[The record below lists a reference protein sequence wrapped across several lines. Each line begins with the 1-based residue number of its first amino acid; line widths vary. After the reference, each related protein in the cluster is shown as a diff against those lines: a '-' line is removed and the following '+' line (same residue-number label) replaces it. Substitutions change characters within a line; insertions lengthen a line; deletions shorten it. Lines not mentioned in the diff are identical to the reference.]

1 MDNLY
6 KDMSPEERKKNREEH
21 VKPLVEA
28 YFVWVKEQMPKTDP
42 SSDTGRA
49 LNYSLNQEPYLRTF
63 LENGEVPLDN
73 NDAERSI
80 KKFCVGKKNW
90 QISATKN
97 GAEASGILYSI
108 AEPVRSHGDY
118 SDAPE
123 APVRIVGKHLSGLRD
138 ALRQHICG
146 EAALELHSDDS
157 P

>member
-1 MDNLY
+1 MGKGTDA
-6 KDMSPEERKKNREEH
+6 E
-21 VKPLVEA
+21 
-28 YFVWVKEQMPKTDP
+28 TDP

-97 GAEASGILYSI
+97 GAEASGILYMDDKTTDFLEELMPWS
-108 AEPVRSHGDY
+108 ESLPEVCRSK
-118 SDAPE
+118 E
-123 APVRIVGKHLSGLRD
+123 K
-138 ALRQHICG
+138 
-146 EAALELHSDDS
+146 
-157 P
+157 

>member
-1 MDNLY
+1 MITEMLHIDNGFDDLSTVDRS
-6 KDMSPEERKKNREEH
+6 KQRQLILTEKVD
-21 VKPLVEA
+21 A
-28 YFVWVKEQMPKTDP
+28 YFAWVKEQMPKTDP

-108 AEPVRSHGDY
+108 AETAR
-118 SDAPE
+118 AN
-123 APVRIVGKHLSGLRD
+123 
-138 ALRQHICG
+138 
-146 EAALELHSDDS
+146 ELHPYYIFQTCAGNNDS
-157 P
+157 AHG